1 MQLRVIAFHDVRS
14 VARIPPCIHQDK
26 PAAARYELMDLQVFC
41 SIARQ
46 TKVRNGANI
55 LSRTYE
61 QFLCAVVARVWWPKK
76 SLLEGGYETTR

>member
-14 VARIPPCIHQDK
+14 VARISLCLQQHK
-26 PAAARYELMDLQVFC
+26 PAATRYELMDLKVFS

-46 TKVRNGANI
+46 IKARNGANI

-61 QFLCAVVARVWWPKK
+61 KFLCAVVARVWWPKK